1 MPRDTTTGGVLER
14 LVLPAL
20 EHGGYQY
27 HEQEVIG
34 TRPGGHKHKVDVL
47 VWSPDKAFLV
57 SVKWQ
62 QVSGT
67 AEQKV
72 PFELIC
78 LAEAVLKSEGR
89 FAKAYL
95 VLGGDGWSLRDYY
108 VSGGLR
114 EHLVQADLV
123 EIVTLEKF
131 IGLANRGKL

>member
-1 MPRDTTTGGVLER
+1 MPRDTTTGGVLEQ

-27 HEQEVIG
+27 HKQEVVG
-34 TRPGGHKHKVDVL
+34 TRPGGRRHKVDVL
-47 VWSPDKAFLV
+47 AWSPTQAFLV
-57 SVKWQ
+57 SLKWQ

-72 PFELIC
+72 PFESIC
-78 LAEAVLKSEGR
+78 LAEVILKSEGR

-95 VLGGDGWSLRDYY
+95 VLGGDGWSLRDYF
-108 VSGGLR
+108 VSGDLR
-114 EHLVQADLV
+114 EHLIHGDLV

-131 IGLANRGKL
+131 IGLANKGKL